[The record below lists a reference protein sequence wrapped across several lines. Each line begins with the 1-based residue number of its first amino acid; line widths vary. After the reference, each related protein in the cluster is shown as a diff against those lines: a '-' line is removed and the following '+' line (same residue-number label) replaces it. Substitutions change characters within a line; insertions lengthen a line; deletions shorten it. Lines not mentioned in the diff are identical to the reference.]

1 MSRVPSYE
9 RGKRVGKRN
18 SLFTLYDFNMMYS
31 DSQVK
36 SVLYNSH
43 PQGQS
48 VYEHKTYLGYLML
61 VENINAPATRSSK
74 DHMHLLEIILWA
86 HGIFFNSLASQSP
99 CWNHQCQPVS
109 RHSQMLRK

>member
-1 MSRVPSYE
+1 
-9 RGKRVGKRN
+9 
-18 SLFTLYDFNMMYS
+18 MYS
-31 DSQVK
+31 DSKVK

-86 HGIFFNSLASQSP
+86 HGISSTP
-99 CWNHQCQPVS
+99 WPVS
-109 RHSQMLRK
+109 HHAGIIDVNL

>member
-1 MSRVPSYE
+1 
-9 RGKRVGKRN
+9 
-18 SLFTLYDFNMMYS
+18 MYS

-61 VENINAPATRSSK
+61 VENINAPATQSSK
-74 DHMHLLEIILWA
+74 DHMHLLEIIL
-86 HGIFFNSLASQSP
+86 
-99 CWNHQCQPVS
+99 
-109 RHSQMLRK
+109 